1 MSPHSCV
8 LNFNFCFLSPVVLV
22 KALVS
27 FLFATFEIDIDL
39 KWGKVTPNTRLSLP
53 APECWLLSSSLCW
66 CPLMP
71 SERFRNIC
79 VQVFI
84 ILARSWYETTCSTMP
99 EAAIGEFQTSGD
111 YTLKIYTDYTL
122 KKIYLYS
129 TDYTLKNFLKGY
141 TLKINSVGFLPH
153 ITH

>member
-1 MSPHSCV
+1 MV
-8 LNFNFCFLSPVVLV
+8 LI

-27 FLFATFEIDIDL
+27 FSFATFEIDIDL
-39 KWGKVTPNTRLSLP
+39 KWGKATPNTRLSLP
-53 APECWLLSSSLCW
+53 APECWLLSSSLHW

-71 SERFRNIC
+71 SERFKSIC
-79 VQVFI
+79 VQLFI
-84 ILARSWYETTCSTMP
+84 IVARSGYETTYSTMP

-111 YTLKIYTDYTL
+111 LL
-122 KKIYLYS
+122 
-129 TDYTLKNFLKGY
+129 GY